1 MKLVKQLTEIYI
13 AAIRRP
19 KYSRL
24 PDTLMEQLRDALIGA
39 QCLLNVV
46 ERERY
51 TKWHKKRWPNL
62 DW

>member
-19 KYSRL
+19 KHLQL
-24 PDTLMEQLRDALIGA
+24 PLHIIHHLCDALLDA
-39 QCLLNVV
+39 QKLLSDAQ
-46 ERERY
+46 RKQY
-51 TKWHKKRWPNL
+51 TKWHQTKWPNL